1 MTPEQIAALI
11 TEHPDVINE
20 ISKKQLAALG
30 LAGLVGLGSQFG
42 GSKID
47 PKKIEPIVAQEPE
60 APKPKKPRKKVSPE
74 PEIDAEPSEA
84 EPEHKAKEKP
94 KEEAPKYIKKPEAG
108 PLQGDVD
115 NIFTLVS
122 AMNRKDPEKL
132 VSKDFKR
139 VFDHFSSDSKGLS
152 KKDVNQLM
160 IQLGL
165 NWTKRF
171 SAMRALEAKI
181 GFDDGFISWEKLTSI
196 FPELS

>member
-1 MTPEQIAALI
+1 MTPEQIAAMI

-20 ISKKQLAALG
+20 VSKKQLAALG

-47 PKKIEPIVAQEPE
+47 PKKIEPIVAQEPV
-60 APKPKKPRKKVSPE
+60 APKPRKTQKKASSE
-74 PEIDAEPSEA
+74 PKTDVEPSEV
-84 EPEHKAKEKP
+84 ESELKTKEKT
-94 KEEAPKYIKKPEAG
+94 PKYIRKPSAG
-108 PLQGDVD
+108 PLQADID

-139 VFDHFSSDSKGLS
+139 VFDHFSSDPKGLS
-152 KKDVNQLM
+152 KKDINRLM
-160 IQLGL
+160 MQLGM

-171 SAMRALEAKI
+171 SAMRALEANV